1 MTLGDLVPWSRKD
14 REVGLQRSEQ
24 WRPEGSEVSPFLSL
38 HREMNRLF
46 DEAFRDFGLLGGR
59 FSHSWPHVELTE
71 AEDGYQLT
79 VELPGM
85 GEKDVELSLQDGVL
99 TVRGEKRA
107 QHQDQKRGYSERYY
121 GSFAR
126 SIRVGDVD
134 ESRVDATFDK
144 GVLTVTLPRSADAER
159 RVKRIP
165 INGNTKH

>member
-24 WRPEGSEVSPFLSL
+24 WGQEGSELSPFLGL

-46 DEAFRDFGLLGGR
+46 EDAFRDFGLLGGR
-59 FSHSWPHVELTE
+59 LPQSWPHVELTE
-71 AEDGYQLT
+71 TQDGYQLT
-79 VELPGM
+79 AELPGM
-85 GEKDVELSLQDGVL
+85 DEKDVELSLQDGVL
-99 TVRGEKRA
+99 TLRGEKRA
-107 QHQDQKRGYSERYY
+107 HHDDQKRGYSERYY

-126 SIRVGDVD
+126 GIRVGDVD
-134 ESRVDATFDK
+134 ESRVNATFDK
-144 GVLTVTLPRSADAER
+144 GVLTVALPRSAEAEQ